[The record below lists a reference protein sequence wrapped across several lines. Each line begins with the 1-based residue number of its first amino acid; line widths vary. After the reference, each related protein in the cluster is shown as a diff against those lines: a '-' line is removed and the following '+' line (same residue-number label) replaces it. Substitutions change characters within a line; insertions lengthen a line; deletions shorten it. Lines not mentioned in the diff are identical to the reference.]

1 MNPLEILSSTNAS
14 RAGYAFRAWLIA
26 VVPSLLCFFALV
38 AIGAYSLRP
47 PAGALGTTFAG
58 YSILA
63 APVLETALMFPVASL
78 LTLLIPRHRRVQIV
92 VLAMICALAHKFGG
106 GWRQV
111 FASLWP
117 FLIYSVTLT
126 TWLKRSPR
134 DAFLLTALVHAL
146 YNATFFSVGALG
158 AIMAGAME

>member
-1 MNPLEILSSTNAS
+1 MMPLEALRSTNAS

-26 VVPSLLCFFALV
+26 AVPSLLYFFALV
-38 AIGAYSLRP
+38 AIGADSLRP
-47 PAGALGTTFAG
+47 PAGALDTTFAA

-63 APVLETALMFPVASL
+63 APPLETALMFPVASL
-78 LTLLIPRHRRVQIV
+78 LALLIPRHSRVQILL
-92 VLAMICALAHKFGG
+92 LAAICALAHKFGG

-126 TWLKRSPR
+126 TWLKCSRR

-146 YNATFFSVGALG
+146 YNATFFCVGALG
-158 AIMAGAME
+158 AVMTGSIE